1 MSESAPAAMNSPVV
15 VAVTVTYGDRF
26 GLLQAV
32 AERLL
37 ADARIARW
45 VIVANGVTPSLARKI
60 EAIGDRVIS
69 RGFSSNV
76 GSAPAYA
83 LGIKAAIECNADW
96 VWLLDDDN
104 LPAPDALEQLLAA
117 HESLSQRDTLASC
130 IAVCGYRD
138 HIHGPQLRDGPRAP
152 SSFLGFHLRT
162 LVRRLLRRGASQPG
176 RPSQALAVALAPYGG
191 LLLPRALITRVGL
204 PDPRFVLYADD
215 TEYTDRI
222 VRSGGKLYV
231 VSDAVIDDLLPSW
244 QDRSSLLRAWLDEP
258 DSARVY
264 YGARNEAW
272 FDCHRLAK
280 NRWLYR
286 VHRAIYFAAWWL
298 LSRREPRRTRF
309 ALLREAVR
317 AGEAETLGPDAR
329 FSELSSPTPVAR

>member
-1 MSESAPAAMNSPVV
+1 MNPPVV
-15 VAVTVTYGDRF
+15 VAVTATYSGRF
-26 GLLQAV
+26 EVLQAV
-32 AERLL
+32 AKRVL

-45 VIVANGVTPSLARKI
+45 VIVANGVTPTLARRI
-60 EAIGDRVIS
+60 E
-69 RGFSSNV
+69 GFGEKVMLCSLPTNV

-83 LGIKAAIECNADW
+83 AGIEAALECGADW

-104 LPAPDALEQLLAA
+104 LPAPDALGRLLAA
-117 HESLSQRDTLASC
+117 HAALSRDDVDAAG

-138 HIHGPQLRDGPRAP
+138 HIHGAQLRDGPRAT

-162 LVRRLLRRGASQPG
+162 LVRRLFRRTRSQSEGP
-176 RPSQALAVALAPYGG
+176 PQALPTAIAPYGG
-191 LLLPRALITRVGL
+191 LLLPRSLIARAGL

-222 VRSGGKLYV
+222 VRQGGKLFV
-231 VSDAVIDDLLPSW
+231 ISDAVIADLLPSW
-244 QDRSSLLRAWLDEP
+244 LNRPSLLRAWLDEP

-264 YGARNEAW
+264 YGVRNEAW
-272 FDCHRLAK
+272 FDCHRLAEK
-280 NRWLYR
+280 RWQYR
-286 VHRAIYFAAWWL
+286 VHRAIYFTAWWL

-317 AGEAETLGPDAR
+317 AGEADRLGPDPR
-329 FSELSSPTPVAR
+329 FLLASDPALVAR

>member
-1 MSESAPAAMNSPVV
+1 MSELTAASKPSPIV

-26 GLLQAV
+26 ELLQAV
-32 AERLL
+32 AKRLL
-37 ADARIARW
+37 ADVRIARW
-45 VIVANGVTPSLARKI
+45 VIVANGVVPSLARKI
-60 EAIGDRVIS
+60 EAIDARVIGC
-69 RGFSSNV
+69 GFPNNA

-83 LGIKAAIECNADW
+83 LGIKAAIECDADW

-104 LPAPDALEQLLAA
+104 LPAPNALERLLAA
-117 HESLSQRDTLASC
+117 HQALSQDDSPAAG

-162 LVRRLLRRGASQPG
+162 PFRRLFRRGPALPE
-176 RPSQALAVALAPYGG
+176 RPARALAVALAPYGG
-191 LLLPRALITRVGL
+191 LLLPRALIARAGL

-222 VRSGGKLYV
+222 IRCGGKLYV
-231 VSDAVIDDLLPSW
+231 IRDAVIDDLLPSW
-244 QDRSSLLRAWLDEP
+244 QGGSSLLRAWLDEP
-258 DSARVY
+258 DSARVF

-280 NRWLYR
+280 NPWLYR
-286 VHRAIYFAAWWL
+286 VHRVIYFAAWWL

-317 AGEAETLGPDAR
+317 AGEADVLGPDPR
-329 FSELSSPTPVAR
+329 FSGVSEPTPATR